1 MYLNPY
7 RPYPEKRRF
16 DITARPDVA
25 PPSAGDRTNRR
36 KPRVDEHREEIEAI
50 AHLTSLTEPEAR
62 ARYHLK
68 KAHAALKEVA
78 DTPVAPEVEPPEPM
92 RAYADIFAHL
102 EAIDGF
108 LARRVLERERPGGWG
123 R

>member
-1 MYLNPY
+1 M
-7 RPYPEKRRF
+7 
-16 DITARPDVA
+16 
-25 PPSAGDRTNRR
+25 
-36 KPRVDEHREEIEAI
+36 DEHREEIEAI

-68 KAHAALKEVA
+68 QARAALTEVA
-78 DTPVAPEVEPPEPM
+78 DTPVAPEVEPQGHM
-92 RAYADIFAHL
+92 QAYVNIFAHL
-102 EAIDGF
+102 EAIEGF